1 MFLFSLKK
9 KLIRVESPDGVK
21 RIELN
26 NETLK
31 QLYNKVLN
39 EFKITPNNLIDWN
52 LYLDRAKQNH
62 LPNAGH
68 INVSEVI
75 SHGDMIYLLPTM
87 LTSGQEQ
94 ATRQEKFEEDE
105 VDLYLSKQTGVIHR
119 ERDELLYK
127 IDL

>member
-1 MFLFSLKK
+1 M
-9 KLIRVESPDGVK
+9 
-21 RIELN
+21 
-26 NETLK
+26 
-31 QLYNKVLN
+31 
-39 EFKITPNNLIDWN
+39 IDWN

-105 VDLYLSKQTGVIHR
+105 VDLYLSKHLNI
-119 ERDELLYK
+119 LNN
-127 IDL
+127 